1 MNLSG
6 MKVKSIKPGG
16 IYHAPKGFQFS
27 LVIDGIEIR
36 NSDLHSST
44 STCKQKMLEKVRFLK
59 HKHGIDL

>member
-6 MKVKSIKPGG
+6 MKVKSIAPGG

-36 NSDLHSST
+36 DSGLHSSA
-44 STCKQKMLEKVRFLK
+44 SICKQKMREEVRFLK